1 MTRIEVSDRKLTV
14 HMEGIDRLL
23 AMKRRFDIPLDHV
36 VSVEDESRDMTSAKG
51 LKALAMRVP
60 GAIAP
65 RTLHQQSG
73 RRLLD
78 GHDPEKTLVIRL
90 FNERYAQMVV
100 NVDDPRATVTAIE
113 QAVRHN

>member
-14 HMEGIDRLL
+14 HMEGIDRFF

-36 VSVEDESRDMTSAKG
+36 VSVEDDSRAATSAKG

-60 GAIAP
+60 GAISP
-65 RTLHQQSG
+65 RTLHQQGG
-73 RRLLD
+73 RKLLEA
-78 GHDPEKTLVIRL
+78 HDPDKTLVIRL

-100 NVDDPRATVTAIE
+100 NVDDPRATVTAIQ